1 MTDFNELL
9 IQITS
14 KVMSKYPNAFLL
26 ECYGEMHKDEN
37 ALFNGFVEPTSCSFI
52 FGTMDNTTIRVT
64 ISNLQ
69 EIIIDQFPM
78 PWYNCKPMT
87 SYISYKL
94 KDAIKLVMTKT
105 KPNQIENFVILK
117 HDINKNE
124 PQYIFRTK
132 ESDINIAVHSLTIS

>member
-1 MTDFNELL
+1 MVDFNEFL
-9 IQITS
+9 IQVTY
-14 KVMSKYPNAFLL
+14 KVISQYPNAFLL

-37 ALFNGFVEPTSCSFI
+37 ALFDGLIEPTSCSFI
-52 FGTMDNTTIRVT
+52 FGTIENTTIRVT
-64 ISNLQ
+64 INNLQ
-69 EIIIDQFPM
+69 ETVIDNFPM

-94 KDAIKLVMTKT
+94 KDAIKLLMTKT

-132 ESDINIAVHSLTIS
+132 KSEINIAVHSLTIS